1 LAMDLRPRRERVR
14 GLPRHRILGLCLQ
27 REHGWILGRV
37 RVGDHRWR
45 PPGLVRCDRNRQRE
59 RLGPRRNGIHFLS
72 FSRRPAS
79 SAPTPNQPSMFL
91 RRRFAGHFVTSSS
104 FSFLLARRSS
114 LAVAFAA
121 SVLLAASS
129 CSSGIPDGTGNDIR
143 GTAHMQQ
150 GFDPGV
156 ELRGAQAI
164 GGSDAVGTILPRGP
178 RGGNIAV
185 VFYAFDTTR
194 SAGEFPQVASK
205 SAGALPAENSARD
218 VLVAAVTKLSI
229 FLDE

>member
-1 LAMDLRPRRERVR
+1 
-14 GLPRHRILGLCLQ
+14 
-27 REHGWILGRV
+27 
-37 RVGDHRWR
+37 
-45 PPGLVRCDRNRQRE
+45 
-59 RLGPRRNGIHFLS
+59 
-72 FSRRPAS
+72 
-79 SAPTPNQPSMFL
+79 
-91 RRRFAGHFVTSSS
+91 
-104 FSFLLARRSS
+104 
-114 LAVAFAA
+114 
-121 SVLLAASS
+121 
-129 CSSGIPDGTGNDIR
+129 IR
-143 GTAHMQQ
+143 GTAHIQQ

-229 FLDE
+229 FLDELRGEQPVAFRQALVNVFRHERCTRCHGVHTDDPAMSTFPNGAGHPVPFPQRTDALGNPILNGLGNPITFN